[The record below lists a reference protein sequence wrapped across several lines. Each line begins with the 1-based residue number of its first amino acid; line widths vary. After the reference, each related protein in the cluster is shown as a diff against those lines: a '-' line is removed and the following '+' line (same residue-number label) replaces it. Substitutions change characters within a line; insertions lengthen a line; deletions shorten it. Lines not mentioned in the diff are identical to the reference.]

1 MAVERAQSYQHR
13 PVEQYREQEEPR
25 QNERIREEPARPTPE
40 QARAESIANKPRP
53 AVKTLGSRIDV
64 YA

>member
-1 MAVERAQSYQHR
+1 MANERVSSYQPR
-13 PVEQYREQEEPR
+13 VDYSKEPEQQEVRRR
-25 QNERIREEPARPTPE
+25 QEEPARPTPE

-53 AVKTLGSRIDV
+53 AVKALGSRIDV